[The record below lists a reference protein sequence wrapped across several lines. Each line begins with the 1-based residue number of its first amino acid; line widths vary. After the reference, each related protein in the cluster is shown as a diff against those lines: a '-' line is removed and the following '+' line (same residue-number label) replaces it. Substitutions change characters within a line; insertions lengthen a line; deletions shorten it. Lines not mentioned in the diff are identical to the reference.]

1 MGYKVLYRKYRPANF
16 NELVGQKPIKEA
28 LTNAIIKKQLSH
40 AYIFTGPRGTGKT
53 SMAKIFAKA
62 LTCQNPNDG
71 ICCNL
76 CSNCLSFNENPDI
89 IEIDAA
95 SNNGVDEIRE
105 IRNNVKLVPTMS
117 KYKIYIVDEVHML
130 SNSAWNAFLKTL
142 EEPPSHVIFIFAT
155 TDIQKV
161 PVTVLSRCQRYD
173 FHKILKDD
181 IFNHVKYIANKEDFK
196 ISEDAISEVVKL
208 SDGCLRD
215 CLSYLDQLS
224 KVSSN
229 INLELVNEVFGITSM
244 NYIKELLTSIEN
256 NDLETFLIK
265 YESIVSDGID
275 SNSLINNMID
285 YILDEAIKIKR
296 HEESSL
302 KRFDFCHK
310 LVKDLLDIQKG
321 IKLIDNSYKALEIT
335 LLNYFVDNTKTFS
348 ENKIAQNEEINVELK
363 TKKTSKNISRE
374 IISLEKE
381 TYNSSKNISREI
393 KKSKNIEKLKEI
405 RINNVFFGANKDAKI
420 NFSKKWNDF
429 LTKLN
434 DLNNYML
441 IGFVE
446 SVNIE
451 VVSDDYVLF
460 STKISSDSVL
470 FNNNL
475 SLIEDEFL
483 KNMNLVYKFIAL
495 DGDEWIKEKENFIKN
510 KSLERQLIDESIL
523 EMEKSEQDESID
535 SAHDIFGD
543 IIEIN

>member
-1 MGYKVLYRKYRPANF
+1 MGYKVLYRKYRPMDF

-28 LTNAIIKKQLSH
+28 LINAIIKNQLSH

-62 LTCQNPNDG
+62 LTCQNPSDG
-71 ICCNL
+71 ICCNE

-173 FHKILKDD
+173 FHKIM
-181 IFNHVKYIANKEDFK
+181 KEDIYNHIKFIADK
-196 ISEDAISEVVKL
+196 ENFAISEDAIFEVIKL

-229 INLELVNEVFGITSM
+229 IDLKLVSDVFGITSM
-244 NYIKELLTSIEN
+244 NYINDLLTTIEN
-256 NDLETFLIK
+256 NNLEAFLTK
-265 YESIVSDGID
+265 YDEIVSDGID
-275 SNSLINNMID
+275 SNSLINNIID
-285 YILDEAIKIKR
+285 FLLGEAIKIKKR
-296 HEESSL
+296 EQSNL
-302 KRFDFCHK
+302 KSFDFCHR

-321 IKLIDNSYKALEIT
+321 IKYIDNPYKALEIT
-335 LLNYFVDNTKTFS
+335 FLDYFSEENSVSQKVQI
-348 ENKIAQNEEINVELK
+348 ENKIEIK
-363 TKKTSKNISRE
+363 TEKKIEDGEKIISRE
-374 IISLEKE
+374 IITRNESK
-381 TYNSSKNISREI
+381 KNISREI
-393 KKSKNIEKLKEI
+393 KNDKNLDQLKSI
-405 RINNVFFGANKDAKI
+405 RINNVFYGANKDTKMS
-420 NFSKKWNDF
+420 FSKKWNEF
-429 LTKLN
+429 LDKLN

-446 SVNIE
+446 TVKIE
-451 VVSDDYVLF
+451 VVSDTYVLF
-460 STKISSDSVL
+460 STKISSDSVV
-470 FNNNL
+470 FNSNL
-475 SLIEDEFL
+475 SMIEEEFL
-483 KNMNLVYKFIAL
+483 KNMNMPYKFIAL
-495 DGDEWIKEKENFIKN
+495 DSDEWAKEKEMFIKN
-510 KSLERQLIDESIL
+510 KNIERKLIDESVL
-523 EMEKSEQDESID
+523 KVEKNEDDESIN
-535 SAHDIFGD
+535 AAQDIFGD
-543 IIEIN
+543 IIEIS